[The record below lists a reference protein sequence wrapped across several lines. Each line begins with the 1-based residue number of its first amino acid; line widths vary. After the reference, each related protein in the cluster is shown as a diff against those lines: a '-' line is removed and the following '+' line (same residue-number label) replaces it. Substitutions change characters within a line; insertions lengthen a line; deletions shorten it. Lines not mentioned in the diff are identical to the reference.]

1 MFCLPLY
8 SVACSTLI
16 DFLFPSLLGRAR
28 EGLLLL
34 VFEVEHWIA
43 VDNLAG

>member
-16 DFLFPSLLGRAR
+16 GFLFPSLLGRIR
-28 EGLLLL
+28 ESLYIPYFFILL
-34 VFEVEHWIA
+34 
-43 VDNLAG
+43 

>member
-16 DFLFPSLLGRAR
+16 DSLYPSLLGRVR
-28 EGLLLL
+28 ESLYIPYFFFLLY
-34 VFEVEHWIA
+34 F
-43 VDNLAG
+43 GGR